1 MTVSLFIVVCVII
14 TFIIPMVQLFIG
26 FKYIV
31 QNRDSPNQQCEA
43 VLDLASLIGIY
54 GLFAVAFL
62 STAYGFLKI
71 ISSVSK
77 YPSDVSRKM
86 LKILIGL
93 VSFIVGIITFIFFVL
108 IQIRVHGAYSK
119 GVQFNN
125 NSVSSY
131 CQPTVLRDALVVII
145 LTYINM
151 LLFIGTVTFIVVQ
164 TRNKLEEEKQADIET
179 AKDNMGY
186 KFYEVTQQQ

>member
-1 MTVSLFIVVCVII
+1 
-14 TFIIPMVQLFIG
+14 MVQLFIG
-26 FKYIV
+26 FKYIA
-31 QNRDSPNQQCEA
+31 QNRDSPNQPCEA
-43 VLDLASLIGIY
+43 VLDLASLMVIY
-54 GLFAVAFL
+54 GLLAVAFL

-71 ISSVSK
+71 ISSVS
-77 YPSDVSRKM
+77 
-86 LKILIGL
+86 L